1 MAKYSIEI
9 KKSAIKELDAIVKKD
24 LKKILSK
31 IGSLAF
37 DPRPKGSVRLSG
49 QERYRLRQADYRIL
63 YSIEDDV
70 CVVYVVKIAHRKDVY
85 R

>member
-9 KKSAIKELDAIVKKD
+9 KKSAIKELNAIVKKD
-24 LKKILSK
+24 LKRILSK
-31 IGSLAF
+31 IRSLAF
-37 DPRPKGSVRLSG
+37 DPRPMGCVRLSG
-49 QERYRLRQADYRIL
+49 QERYRLRQGDYRIL